1 MTLTRELPPGRELL
15 PGGEVLPR
23 REVLPGPARCPPPEP
38 GRGEYWGRIKPRRG
52 LRAHT
57 CKTAPV
63 CPARVPA
70 PNL

>member
-1 MTLTRELPPGRELL
+1 MTLTREVLPGREAL
-15 PGGEVLPR
+15 PG
-23 REVLPGPARCPPPEP
+23 REVLPGPARCPPPRP
-38 GRGEYWGRIKPRRG
+38 GCSEYWGRVKPGGG

-57 CKTAPV
+57 SKTAPV